1 MITEKNMSE
10 SRFLI
15 QYDTAQ
21 PIELSALSNAFAG
34 ISRQYS
40 NFIRS
45 QTNVELAAEEVVL
58 YVTKIENNC
67 ILTELAPYIGY
78 GLTTIHVLDWPAAL
92 KQFADTIND
101 YFEYFKALNLG
112 KLIGKIGKRDAE
124 DFRDFLA
131 VVANNDSG
139 AIVTEVVK
147 YDEATGKKTSAIKYA
162 YKPAEISE
170 AYQGVTSYLSKI
182 TSQESN
188 VFEKVLL
195 YLPQL
200 NVEAHKSE
208 GQTADRGV
216 IESISPKKLPV
227 YWISDL
233 DSRRIKNQSVN
244 PHKVSYIVDVSVQ
257 TKNDTARAY
266 SVLRLHDI
274 LNDDESQA

>member
-1 MITEKNMSE
+1 
-10 SRFLI
+10 LI
-15 QYDTAQ
+15 QYDTAE

-45 QTNVELAAEEVVL
+45 QTNSELAAEEVVL

-67 ILTELAPYIGY
+67 ILTELAPYVGY

-92 KQFADTIND
+92 KEFADTINE
-101 YFEYFKALNLG
+101 YFEYFNGLKLG
-112 KLIGKIGKRDAE
+112 KIIGKVTKRDAE
-124 DFRDFLA
+124 DFRDFLEA
-131 VVANNDSG
+131 VAKKDSG
-139 AIVTEVVK
+139 SIVTEAVK
-147 YDEATGKKTSAIKYA
+147 YDETTGKKTSMVKYA
-162 YKPAEISE
+162 YKPIEVAE
-170 AYQGVTSYLSKI
+170 AYQGVSSYLLKI
-182 TSQESN
+182 PSQESN
-188 VFEKVLL
+188 IFEKVLL

-200 NVEAHKSE
+200 NVDAHKSE
-208 GQTADRGV
+208 GQTADRGI
-216 IESISPKKLPV
+216 IESISPRKLPV

-257 TKNDTARAY
+257 TKNETARAY

-274 LNDDESQA
+274 LNDDEAQP